1 MTTYELG
8 FGKKGHMQQKVQ
20 QPHRRLS
27 HPIDPQ
33 QPADLRQW
41 PSPTALPVVRIE
53 GITRSPWYA
62 LAWIWPYVNAQL
74 WGSNPTARHDRALWP
89 GEW

>member
-1 MTTYELG
+1 LAGQPEDTLCMTTYELG

-33 QPADLRQW
+33 QPADLRQ
-41 PSPTALPVVRIE
+41 
-53 GITRSPWYA
+53 
-62 LAWIWPYVNAQL
+62 
-74 WGSNPTARHDRALWP
+74 
-89 GEW
+89 